1 MRTSR
6 VTLPFIVLL
15 VLFACTSQQ
24 RNEQSLQRVR
34 SIINEHPD
42 SALRLLDSLETYL
55 EDFSQRTKMQWQMFQ
70 LSAQNKCYVDFK
82 SDSIPMMLVDYF
94 DQHGTSNERMTA
106 HYLLGRAY
114 SDMGEAPMALRC
126 YQDAVECADTMAM
139 DCDFY
144 TLCSIYGQMA
154 LIFNDQHLPKEAIE
168 SLKNY
173 SHFAQR
179 DHDIFSFIKGKE
191 LQILSY
197 YSLDDTAS
205 CFKLTKDCHRLYT
218 IYGYPKEAASVY
230 PTAIYIL
237 LQDSQWQRAYMLMQE
252 YERESGNFDKE
263 GNISPG
269 KEKYYYCKG
278 LYYLGVNK
286 VDSAEFYFR
295 KLLGFEHN
303 RNYEAYK
310 GLNAVY
316 RERQD
321 VDSVMKYSTLCE
333 HALDS
338 IQKDDQSDALIVA
351 HSLYNYS
358 RQEKIASK
366 KALEVKQTK
375 WRMTL
380 ITMFVFL
387 SAVFLLYLFFQ
398 KYRQLRKTK
407 EKELGQM
414 NTDYIASINK
424 YEQLKHELQ
433 ILEVD
438 KNHIVESKQQEI
450 SVLLDQIDDYKKK
463 LEELPDHDKEAAIMG
478 SEIVLSFKDKAKGKR
493 NAPLPTDGDWQRLM
507 GLFSKSLPTF
517 YRGILMNE
525 DLSKF
530 EKEICMLCRLNF
542 YNSEI
547 GVLLSKSTQSIT
559 NTKCKVNDKLFG
571 QKSATSLKKNLVRVG
586 KDKT

>member
-94 DQHGTSNERMTA
+94 NQHGTSNERMTA

-144 TLCSIYGQMA
+144 TLCSIYGQIA
-154 LIFNDQHLPKEAIE
+154 LTFERQHLYREEIEAWD
-168 SLKNY
+168 NY
-173 SHFAQR
+173 SHFALK
-179 DHDIFSFIKGKE
+179 DGDTYNYILGIE
-191 LQILSY
+191 LQEIPY
-197 YSLDDTAS
+197 YCLDDTLSLLRTMEKAR
-205 CFKLTKDCHRLYT
+205 HLYLEN
-218 IYGYPKEAASVY
+218 GQKENAAAVYSSV
-230 PTAIYIL
+230 IFML
-237 LQDSQWQRAYMLMQE
+237 LQNRQYDRAYDMMQI
-252 YERESGNFDKE
+252 YENESGLFDDS
-263 GNISPG
+263 GNIAPG
-269 KEKYYYCKG
+269 REHYYYCRG
-278 LYYLGVNK
+278 MYHLGVHQ
-286 VDSAEFYFR
+286 VDLAESYFR
-295 KLLGFEHN
+295 KLLTFQVN
-303 RNYEAYK
+303 RNYDAYK

-316 RERQD
+316 RERQN

-333 HALDS
+333 QALDS
-338 IQKDDQSDALIVA
+338 IQKDDQSDALIIA
-351 HSLYNYS
+351 NSLYNYS
-358 RQEKIASK
+358 RQEKIASM
-366 KALEVKQTK
+366 KALEAEQTK

-380 ITMFVFL
+380 IIILMLL
-387 SAVFLLYLFFQ
+387 SAAFLIYIFFR
-398 KYRQLRKTK
+398 KYRRLRKTK
-407 EKELGQM
+407 ERELGQM
-414 NTDYIASINK
+414 NTDYMAAVNK
-424 YEQLKHELQ
+424 YEQLKQELQ

-438 KNHIVESKQQEI
+438 KNHIVESKQKEI
-450 SVLLDQIDDYKKK
+450 SILLGQIDEYKNKF
-463 LEELPDHDKEAAIMG
+463 EELPDHDKEAAIMG
-478 SEIVLSFKDKAKGKR
+478 SEIVLSFKDMAKGKR

-507 GLFSKSLPTF
+507 GLFSKSLPAF
-517 YRGILMNE
+517 YRGILINE
-525 DLSKF
+525 DLTKL

-559 NTKCKVNDKLFG
+559 NTKSKVNDKLFG